1 MWAVRDGARAGQT
14 GVDISMRVWAVWDP
28 GAFVAVHVGCR
39 VCHFLLRR
47 PASSVLIVGL
57 AKYPY
62 QGSCFGGRLFSSPV
76 GETAG
81 SIMCRLRDFPTVR
94 YQKLVGGEAESCL
107 READV
112 PEFQGFGIFAEYYHS
127 KA

>member
-1 MWAVRDGARAGQT
+1 MGLRWGMPGPTFPCGSGPCEIQAPSSLSMS
-14 GVDISMRVWAVWDP
+14 GVPHLA
-28 GAFVAVHVGCR
+28 
-39 VCHFLLRR
+39 
-47 PASSVLIVGL
+47 ASSALIVGS
-57 AKYPY
+57 AECPF
-62 QGSCFGGRLFSSPV
+62 QGSCFGGRLFSSPNE
-76 GETAG
+76 ETAG
-81 SIMCRLRDFPTVR
+81 GIMCRLQDFPTVR